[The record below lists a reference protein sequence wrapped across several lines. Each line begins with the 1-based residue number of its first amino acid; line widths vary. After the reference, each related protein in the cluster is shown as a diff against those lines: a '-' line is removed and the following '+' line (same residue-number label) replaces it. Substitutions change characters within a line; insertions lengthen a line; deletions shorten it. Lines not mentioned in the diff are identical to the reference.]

1 MHIKSNIKQSSSMF
15 YILKRIPKIPRHYGK
30 RLTLSFPN
38 CKYSLR
44 FQYFQNPS
52 TNFQKLNYFWSTKSQ
67 PSRETRQI
75 QVRIK
80 HYFQADHSS
89 FCWQVIQTPF
99 SVSKLTELVLLQSVS
114 QAEKKDLAEIL
125 KCVNSKLATICTDT
139 LCYSLCHWLGA
150 LLLFA
155 NVSN

>member
-1 MHIKSNIKQSSSMF
+1 MWF

-30 RLTLSFPN
+30 RLTQSLYFPN
-38 CKYSLR
+38 CKYLVQ
-44 FQYFQNPS
+44 FQYFQNPP
-52 TNFQKLNYFWSTKSQ
+52 TNFQKLNYFQLTESQ

-99 SVSKLTELVLLQSVS
+99 NVSKLTELVLLQSIS
-114 QAEKKDLAEIL
+114 AKLKKIGLAEIL
-125 KCVNSKLATICTDT
+125 KYVKSKPATICTDT
-139 LCYSLCHWLGA
+139 LCYNRCH
-150 LLLFA
+150 
-155 NVSN
+155 